1 MHEKT
6 SPVIDRRFSGLWNP
20 WLQLA
25 ISACCTTISELFL
38 KRGAMDTAHISQ
50 AWSWTG
56 LTTLG
61 SPLMWLG
68 TVFVIFS
75 FITWLYVL
83 KHLPLSVAFPAS
95 QVIHVLI
102 PLSSWLV
109 LGEWI
114 SPIRWCGI
122 ALVLIGLAIVA
133 RPVAQLEER
142 L

>member
-1 MHEKT
+1 MPT
-6 SPVIDRRFSGLWNP
+6 SPTGFRNP
-20 WLQLA
+20 WLHLA
-25 ISACCTTISELFL
+25 VSASCTTISELFL
-38 KRGAMDTAHISQ
+38 KRGASATAHLSDT
-50 AWSWTG
+50 WSWTG

-61 SPLMWLG
+61 SPLVWIG

-75 FITWLYVL
+75 FLTWLYVL
-83 KHLPLSVAFPAS
+83 RHLPLSVAFPAS

-114 SPIRWCGI
+114 SPLRWCGI
-122 ALVLIGLAIVA
+122 ALVLLGLAIVA
-133 RPVAQLEER
+133 RPVAQLEEK